1 MARKREVVLGF
12 ATKNL
17 ETAEGIAKR
26 VVATVK
32 QAQGVTRETVA
43 DIRSRARDAI
53 KEARALKEGAIER
66 DRLAARAGALKDR
79 ALSGLGELQ
88 AGVGRAGAVSAGV
101 NALHGAAGGLKSPN
115 ISDKID
121 AAADVAGMIPDPRV
135 RAAVTVVK
143 ALVVPLIRHLEKKEE
158 ELRKAFVLDVNNRI
172 ERMSYELDYARKMRE
187 DPAFANAEAKRAFN
201 LAVAEERAMST
212 GGWHESAD
220 FLESFGG

>member
-53 KEARALKEGAIER
+53 REVRALKEGAIER

-88 AGVGRAGAVSAGV
+88 AGVSRAGALSAGANTV
-101 NALHGAAGGLKSPN
+101 QGIAGKLQSQSVADRLDAIG
-115 ISDKID
+115 D
-121 AAADVAGMIPDPRV
+121 AASFSGNPAAQAVAIVM
-135 RAAVTVVK
+135 K
-143 ALVVPLIRHLEKKEE
+143 QFVVPIIRAEE
-158 ELRKAFVLDVNNRI
+158 VKHEQRLKAFALSVNDRL
-172 ERMSYELDYARKMRE
+172 ERMSYELDYARRMNE
-187 DPAFANAEAKRAFN
+187 DPAFANAEAKRAFE
-201 LAVAEERAMST
+201 LAVTEERAMST